1 MGQLPM
7 HNVAAHLSRTPGQI
21 RSPAPALGQHNS
33 EIYGALG
40 LDAGDLERLQE
51 EGII

>member
-21 RSPAPALGQHNS
+21 RRPAPNLGEHNA
-33 EIYGALG
+33 EIFGELG
-40 LDAGDLERLQE
+40 LDDEDLARLRE
-51 EGII
+51 EDII